1 MGIICK
7 WATLILDSR
16 YTVVNFSI
24 QHISIQGQIQFII
37 SGVYQMFQ
45 ITSDLYVFMNL
56 IYTLEVTNLFQFG
69 ISTR

>member
-7 WATLILDSR
+7 WVTLMWDPLYCIAA
-16 YTVVNFSI
+16 FSI
-24 QHISIQGQIQFII
+24 QQISIQGQIQFII

-56 IYTLEVTNLFQFG
+56 IYTQEATNLFQFG
-69 ISTR
+69 ILTQ

>member
-1 MGIICK
+1 M
-7 WATLILDSR
+7 LDPRS
-16 YTVVNFSI
+16 TVVNFSI
-24 QHISIQGQIQFII
+24 QQISIQGQIQFII

-69 ISTR
+69 ILTR